1 LFHLVFGVCLFAAFR
16 RDEREPAEI
25 KSPDYNHG
33 KFRNSERIP
42 MKRLSRAEIKEGL
55 KSVPI
60 ETVLLGSIGA
70 KEKSLTAKQKEF
82 ARQIALGETKAGA
95 YRKSRETKAK
105 PASAS
110 REGQELMKNP
120 AIVSQVEAY
129 KVALEAQKFA
139 TPAHLRALTIHKLI
153 EGALD
158 PEMPPAQR
166 VKCLELLG
174 KITEVALFTERRE
187 TVVTHNSEK
196 IREKLLASI
205 RLAIKSEATDVD
217 ISGDDLLAELGGG
230 ADAEIVESAP
240 YHLATPQKNLDTPTA
255 LSHTIPHNGSISELA
270 HQLSDSGSATKEE
283 NLDSEVDTNL
293 TCTGVTSDKPL

>member
-1 LFHLVFGVCLFAAFR
+1 LFNLVFGVCLFATPR

-33 KFRNSERIP
+33 KFRNSGKIP
-42 MKRLSRAEIKEGL
+42 MKRLSRSEIKEGL

-187 TVVTHNSEK
+187 TVVTYDSEK
-196 IREKLLASI
+196 IRERLLASI
-205 RLAIKSEATDVD
+205 RSAIKVDAIDVD
-217 ISGDDLLAELGGG
+217 SSGDDLLAELGGT
-230 ADAEIVESAP
+230 EIEAGGSEP
-240 YHLATPQKNLDTPTA
+240 HHPGTPQKNLDAPAA
-255 LSHTIPHNGSISELA
+255 LSHTIPHSGCIEESA

-283 NLDSEVDTNL
+283 IASEDDTSL
-293 TCTGVTSDKPL
+293 TCTGDTSDKSL